1 MTSNAKHNAKH
12 NAKRNIKPSGELRQS
27 QLLTTFGPGAMVDL
41 PQRSVVISGLTYW
54 KGDRQPICED
64 RLRYKVWKS
73 LGLKDGQEVALYTPP
88 QPSSETQGPLSG
100 VDAFVFPT
108 WFLAQMDKTIEIN
121 GKLYRT
127 RPLVPWSA
135 VKAGL
140 KFEGKSVQAVPVRFV
155 QACTNGHLSDINWY
169 AFVHNDP
176 NTPIR
181 GQLWLDEGG
190 SGNDFEEIFVRCEQT
205 GKRRPLSQ
213 AKVPESR
220 VLGVCQGHRPWLGP
234 RGQEPCVGHK
244 IDGNGEIVES
254 GQPEYNRLL
263 VRSASNAYFT
273 QILSV
278 ISIPDQDAELRKAV
292 DRFYKEDLQFAED
305 LADIQKEL
313 KKTKYTDLAPFGAE
327 TVWAEVQRRK
337 SGIAAPEKSIKQVEL
352 EALLSCP
359 EEMGQDVPVNGAE
372 FQGYTRR
379 PDRLDPKWRSL
390 IDRIVLVPRLR
401 EVSALIGFTRFEASM
416 PNIEGEIDD
425 LAINIRRASLDFEP
439 NWVPAIENLGEGVFI
454 SIHREAIQSWL
465 KRPEVQARAEQLEKG
480 FYKWAD
486 SRGIKREKTKFPGA
500 PYIMLHSLSHLL
512 ITAVS
517 LDCGYASSAIRE
529 RIYAFDEIGYGILL
543 HTGSSGSEGT
553 LGGLVEVG
561 RRIEYHL
568 EKALEY
574 GRLCSNDPV
583 CAQHQP
589 DDEQEDRF
597 LLGAAC
603 HGCLLIAET
612 SCEQRNEMLDR
623 ALVINPVEPLGA
635 AFFPDDLYSCLPS

>member
-1 MTSNAKHNAKH
+1 MSSNGQRKI
-12 NAKRNIKPSGELRQS
+12 RPSGELRQS

-41 PQRSVVISGLTYW
+41 PQQSVVISGLTYW
-54 KGDRQPICED
+54 KGDRQPIRED
-64 RLRYKVWKS
+64 RLRYKAWKS
-73 LGLKDGQEVALYTPP
+73 LGLKEGQELNLYTPP
-88 QPSSETQGPLSG
+88 QQSNETQGLITG

-108 WFLAQMDKTIEIN
+108 WFLAQVDKTIEIN
-121 GKLYRT
+121 GKIYRT

-135 VKAGL
+135 VKGGL
-140 KFEGKSVQAVPVRFV
+140 KFEGKTVPAVPVRFV

-169 AFVHNDP
+169 AFVHNDL

-220 VLGVCQGHRPWLGP
+220 VLGACQGHRPWLGP
-234 RGQEPCVGHK
+234 RGAEPCVGHK
-244 IDGNGEIVES
+244 INGLGEIVET

-278 ISIPDQDAELRKAV
+278 ISIPDQDAELKKAV
-292 DRFYKEDLQFAED
+292 DRFYEEDLQFAED

-313 KKTKYTDLAPFGAE
+313 KKPKFADVSSFGAE
-327 TVWAEVQRRK
+327 TVWAEVQRRQ
-337 SGIAAPEKSIKQVEL
+337 SGLAAPEKSIKQVEL

-359 EEMGQDVPVNGAE
+359 EELGKEAPANGPE

-379 PDRLDPKWRSL
+379 PETLDAKWQPF
-390 IDRIVLVPRLR
+390 IDRIVLVHRLR
-401 EVSALIGFTRFEASM
+401 EVSALIGFTRFEAAM

-439 NWVPAIENLGEGVFI
+439 NWVPAIENLGEGVFL
-454 SIHREAIQSWL
+454 SLPKDAIQTWL
-465 KRPEVQARAEQLEKG
+465 KRPEVQARTEQLEKG
-480 FYKWAD
+480 FYQWVD
-486 SRGIKREKTKFPGA
+486 SRGMSRETVKFPGA
-500 PYIMLHSLSHLL
+500 PYILLHSLSHLL
-512 ITAVS
+512 LTAVS

-543 HTGSSGSEGT
+543 HTGTSGSEGT

-568 EKALEY
+568 AKALEY

-583 CAQHQP
+583 CAQHHP
-589 DDEQEDRF
+589 DDAQEDRF
-597 LLGAAC
+597 LMGAAC

-612 SCEQRNEMLDR
+612 SCERRNEMLDR
-623 ALVINPVEPLGA
+623 ALVMNTVEPWGA